1 MKEKLPNQL
10 TMARIFMIPI
20 FVILFYLPE
29 GAHFNGF
36 VSQDHSS
43 VMWVIAAIVFAVA
56 SFTDWLDGYLARK
69 WHVVSNFGKFAD
81 PLADKMLNMVAF
93 VVLVGLHVVPMWLL
107 QLSFAVSLRLQ
118 DCASYSLNKV
128 ELLWRLQCL
137 VKSKLPHKC

>member
-1 MKEKLPNQL
+1 MKEKIPNQL

-56 SFTDWLDGYLARK
+56 SFTDWLDGYLARNGTLSAILVNLLTHWPIK
-69 WHVVSNFGKFAD
+69 CSIWL
-81 PLADKMLNMVAF
+81 PLLF
-93 VVLVGLHVVPMWLL
+93 
-107 QLSFAVSLRLQ
+107 
-118 DCASYSLNKV
+118 
-128 ELLWRLQCL
+128 
-137 VKSKLPHKC
+137 

>member
-56 SFTDWLDGYLARK
+56 SFTDCLMDTSPVNGTLSAILANLRTLWPIKCSIWL
-69 WHVVSNFGKFAD
+69 
-81 PLADKMLNMVAF
+81 PLLF
-93 VVLVGLHVVPMWLL
+93 L
-107 QLSFAVSLRLQ
+107 
-118 DCASYSLNKV
+118 
-128 ELLWRLQCL
+128 
-137 VKSKLPHKC
+137 